1 MTTVRRVRRIIRK
14 IDPWTVLKVA
24 SVFNVVAALG
34 IVLGLV
40 MFWSVLTAAGI
51 PDRIVD
57 VLVRI
62 TLLEEGENPFVNT
75 ERFLRAAVFGSI
87 VWAVLSTGLMTL
99 AAVMYNLIS
108 DVVGGVEIV
117 VLEESLVPIA
127 APANPPAP
135 RRWAPAA
142 PNGAKNEPSESPTLR
157 PKKSPPSRRLGKR
170 PPRNWVWSGSP
181 YPPRLAATRPMP
193 SARARYRSGTSQTLT
208 MPAGGSSAT
217 PAARQIADRNR

>member
-14 IDPWTVLKVA
+14 IDPWTVLKV
-24 SVFNVVAALG
+24 SSLFNVVAALG

-62 TLLEEGENPFVNT
+62 TLLEEGENPFANT

-87 VWAVLSTGLMTL
+87 VWAVLATGLMTL

-117 VLEESLVPIA
+117 VLEESLAPVAVPS
-127 APANPPAP
+127 NPPAP
-135 RRWAPAA
+135 RRWTPAA
-142 PNGAKNEPSESPTLR
+142 PNGAKNEPSVVAETPTEE
-157 PKKSPPSRRLGKR
+157 
-170 PPRNWVWSGSP
+170 V
-181 YPPRLAATRPMP
+181 
-193 SARARYRSGTSQTLT
+193 
-208 MPAGGSSAT
+208 PA
-217 PAARQIADRNR
+217 I